1 MASNNN
7 LKQFRI
13 IRNYLAKDFD
23 SLRSQL
29 LEYARLYYPD
39 KIQDFSE
46 ASVGGLLLDLAAYTG
61 DVMSFYLDHQYNEL
75 DPNTAIET
83 KNVERLIRNSGVNI
97 TGAAPA
103 VVEAKVTL
111 QVPARLNA
119 ATNSY
124 EPISEAMPV
133 VRQNTLFSSYSGIEF
148 TLLQDLDFSR
158 KKSDGTYLANIQIAR
173 LDSNG
178 NPLTFSMSLSGP
190 CISGKEATETFPLGS
205 FSPFPAITLSNGNV
219 TDILSVVDNKG
230 NTYYQVNYLTDDV
243 VYRNVANL
251 AKDSEEITDALKV
264 IPAPYRF
271 ATRVD
276 LNNRFTTITLG
287 GGEDTS
293 IDDDVVPD
301 PSDFAVSF
309 PYSKTFSRTA
319 LNPLQLLKTRT
330 LGVYSPNSIITV
342 IYRYGG
348 GLSHNIAARSLN
360 YISNL
365 LIDFPKNP
373 TLEIIASVRNSMQI
387 INEKS
392 AIGGED
398 APTLELLKNLIPSSK
413 NSQDRIVTKE
423 DLLSRVYSIPTNFG
437 KVFRAAVRSNES
449 NPMATQLFVV
459 CRDSNAK
466 LAPATDTLKE
476 NLRKYLNPYRLVN
489 DAIDI
494 LDAYIVNLTF
504 AFDVLIDPSLN
515 KQIVLQNALI
525 EVKNLLRTTNF
536 SIDQPIIISEI
547 TNAISRTPGIV
558 SVINAMFFGINDTV
572 NNRLYSSMTFN
583 TKDNTRRGMIYPPPG
598 GIFEIKYPDVD
609 IVGRGV

>member
-7 LKQFRI
+7 LKQFRV
-13 IRNYLAKDFD
+13 RNYLAKDFD

-61 DVMSFYLDHQYNEL
+61 DAMSFYLDHQYNEL

-83 KNVERLIRNSGVNI
+83 KNIERLIRNSGVNI

-103 VVEAKVTL
+103 VVEVKLTL
-111 QVPARLNA
+111 QVPARLNDV
-119 ATNSY
+119 TNSY
-124 EPISEAMPV
+124 EPAAEAMPV

-158 KKSDGTYLANIQIAR
+158 KKSDGTYLANIQVSR
-173 LDSNG
+173 LDANG

-205 FSPFPAITLSNGNV
+205 FSPFPTITLSNGNV

-251 AKDSEEITDALKV
+251 AKDSEEITDALKI

-271 ATRVD
+271 ATKVD

-309 PYSKTFSRTA
+309 PYSKTFSRST

-330 LGVYSPNSIITV
+330 LGVYSPNSVITIV
-342 IYRYGG
+342 YRYGG
-348 GLSHNIAARSLN
+348 GLSHNIAPRSLN

-373 TLEIIASVRNSMQI
+373 SLEIIVSVRNSMQI
-387 INEKS
+387 INERS
-392 AIGGED
+392 ATGGED
-398 APTLELLKNLIPSSK
+398 APTVELLKNLIPSSK

-437 KVFRAAVRSNES
+437 KVFRAAVRSNEN

-466 LAPATDTLKE
+466 LANATDTLKE

-536 SIDQPIIISEI
+536 SIDQPIIVSEI

-558 SVINAMFFGINDTV
+558 SVINATFYGINDTV
-572 NNRLYSSMTFN
+572 NNRLYSNVTFN
-583 TKDNTRRGMIYPPPG
+583 VRDNTRRGMIYPPPG

>member
-7 LKQFRI
+7 LKQFRV

-83 KNVERLIRNSGVNI
+83 KNIERLIRNSGVNI
-97 TGAAPA
+97 SGAAPA
-103 VVEAKVTL
+103 VVEAKLTL

-119 ATNSY
+119 DTNSY
-124 EPISEAMPV
+124 EPVSEAMPI
-133 VRQNTLFSSYSGIEF
+133 VRQNTLFSSYSGVEF

-158 KKSDGTYLANIQIAR
+158 KKSDGTYLANIKVAR

-205 FSPFPAITLSNGNV
+205 FSPFPTITLSNGNV

-251 AKDSEEITDALKV
+251 AKDSEEITDALKI

-309 PYSKTFSRTA
+309 PYSKTFSRST

-330 LGVYSPNSIITV
+330 LGVYSPNSVITV
-342 IYRYGG
+342 VYRYGG

-373 TLEIIASVRNSMQI
+373 TLEIIVSVRNSMQI
-387 INEKS
+387 INENS
-392 AIGGED
+392 ATGGED
-398 APTLELLKNLIPSSK
+398 APTVELLKNLIPSSK

-437 KVFRAAVRSNES
+437 KVFRAAVRSNEN

-466 LAPATDTLKE
+466 LAYATDTLKE

-558 SVINAMFFGINDTV
+558 SVINATFYGVTDTV
-572 NNRLYSSMTFN
+572 NNRLYSSVTFN
-583 TKDNTRRGMIYPPPG
+583 VTDNTRRGMIYPPPG